1 MPTHAAVCAQ
11 LHSLCFDRPWSEQSF
26 LNTLS
31 DLNVFG
37 FYVEEEGF
45 ILCRSVHDE
54 AEILTLCT
62 VPQKRRSGLGSYLVG
77 VAIEAFRE
85 RGVLNIHLEV
95 AEMNLAARA
104 LYIKL
109 GFRETGCRPNY
120 YGTETAILMQFDCSD

>member
-1 MPTHAAVCAQ
+1 MPTHATVCAQ

-31 DLNVFG
+31 DQNVFG
-37 FYVEEEGF
+37 FYEEDEGF
-45 ILCRSVHDE
+45 ILCRSVHNE

-62 VPQKRRSGLGSYLVG
+62 VPQKRRSGLGCRLFVT
-77 VAIEAFRE
+77 ALEAC
-85 RGVLNIHLEV
+85 RGRNVQNIHLEV
-95 AEMNLAARA
+95 AETNLAARA

-109 GFRETGCRPNY
+109 GFHETGCRPNY